1 MSTAVARGGMMP
13 AGHGFGKGKAAA
25 VEEEE
30 DEVNGFFV
38 EEEVGAVSNASS
50 IGVASS
56 DSSTGE
62 LVIGEGGAFSSLQ
75 ATFQRK

>member
-1 MSTAVARGGMMP
+1 MP
-13 AGHGFGKGKAAA
+13 ARHGFRKGKATA
-25 VEEEE
+25 VEEE
-30 DEVNGFFV
+30 EVNGFFV